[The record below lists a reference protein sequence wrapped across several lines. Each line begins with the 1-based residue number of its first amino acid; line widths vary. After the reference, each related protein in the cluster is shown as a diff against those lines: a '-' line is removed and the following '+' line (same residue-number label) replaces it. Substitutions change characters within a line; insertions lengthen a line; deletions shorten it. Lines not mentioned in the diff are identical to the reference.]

1 MRKRTYI
8 LVVGAMALASCIEP
22 IDVSPVVN
30 SVADNSGILVVEGNL
45 TDEQGA
51 AQHVFLSRSR
61 RIESDSTVNVEE
73 DVLFNPNTPFIFPR
87 GLDVEPEQNA
97 TVEVRTSAGNR
108 IVFAESEAGIYKAPD
123 TFFAERDTGYVL
135 NITTSDGAIY
145 TSTEM
150 SMVGSSR
157 INDLYAERVTSDTGI
172 DGMGIF
178 VDTTDPTNETSY
190 FRYAFE
196 ETYKIIAPNWRPFEF
211 EVIREEIEFIFDA
224 NGDVSQVLYPD
235 VGLVPRVRQEQVC
248 FKTDPSQDILLLD
261 ASRLQNT
268 SVKRNQIRF
277 INSNNPIISHRYS
290 ILVRQMAISFEAFQF
305 YQNLRNFT
313 QSELVFSQIQ
323 PGPLE
328 GNITSETGN
337 NKVIGFFDISSVTSQ
352 RIYFNYADFYPNEP
366 LPPYFG
372 NVNCNRTA
380 AVPLAPILGN
390 PDRDGPIEGTCPQPL
405 IPRIKLGLVEWVGT
419 SSDPPGTCEG
429 PYVVTPTICGD
440 CTVVG
445 SNVVPKFWTEE

>member
-1 MRKRTYI
+1 
-8 LVVGAMALASCIEP
+8 
-22 IDVSPVVN
+22 
-30 SVADNSGILVVEGNL
+30 
-45 TDEQGA
+45 
-51 AQHVFLSRSR
+51 
-61 RIESDSTVNVEE
+61 VNVEE
-73 DVLFNPNTPFIFPR
+73 DVLFNPNTPFISPR
-87 GLDVEPEQNA
+87 GLDVDREEDALVALN
-97 TVEVRTSAGNR
+97 TSLGNR
-108 IVFAESEAGIYKAPD
+108 IIFAESEPGIYEAPES
-123 TFFAERDTGYVL
+123 FVAEREVGYTL
-135 NITTSDGAIY
+135 NITTADGENYA
-145 TSTEM
+145 STEKR
-150 SMVGSSR
+150 MVGSST
-157 INDLYAERVTSDTGI
+157 IDALYAERTASDTGV

-178 VDTTDPTNETSY
+178 VDTSTPDNESSLY
-190 FRYAFE
+190 RYTFE
-196 ETYKIIAPNWRPFEF
+196 ETYKIIAPNWTAFEF

-224 NGDVSQVLYPD
+224 NGDVAQVLYPD

-248 FKTDPSQDILLLD
+248 FKTDPSQEILLLD

-268 SVKRNQIRF
+268 SAKRNQIRF
-277 INSNNPIISHRYS
+277 INSNNPILSHRYS

-305 YQNLRNFT
+305 YENLRNFT

-352 RIYFNYADFYPNEP
+352 RMYFNYEDFYPNEP

-380 AVPLAPILGN
+380 AVPLAPILVN
-390 PDRDGPIEGTCPQPL
+390 PERDGPIEGSCPQPL
-405 IPRIKLGLVEWVGT
+405 IPRIKLELVEWVGAN
-419 SSDPPGTCEG
+419 SDPPGTCEG

-445 SNVVPKFWTEE
+445 SNVVPEFWTEE